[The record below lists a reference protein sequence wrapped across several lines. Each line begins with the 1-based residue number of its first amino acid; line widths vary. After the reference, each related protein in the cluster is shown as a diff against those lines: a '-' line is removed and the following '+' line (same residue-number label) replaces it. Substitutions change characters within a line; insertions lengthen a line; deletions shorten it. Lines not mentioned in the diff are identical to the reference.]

1 MIPIEII
8 NESNNE
14 SQKIKR
20 NSYLGTE
27 KKSTATTNGPSRLE
41 VISFKALPRKYE
53 KEIRELLL
61 HLTDYLLISLMTPE

>member
-1 MIPIEII
+1 MLADVFWAVLLHKEHQFDCCLRVIPIEII

-53 KEIRELLL
+53 
-61 HLTDYLLISLMTPE
+61 